1 MEPETVPE
9 YFKLMGVKLYRLTP
23 IFITGGNRMDRKGLE
38 INMSREEVG
47 MDDISK
53 RLVHNKVCNVTVK
66 RNKNKLENALAVIQE
81 LVKSGRLHAEGEVET
96 IRTPERLKEYMDH
109 CKQSGEYV
117 LDVETTGLDIYNDI
131 LVGICLYTP
140 GETSAYVPFNHTDLQ
155 NVRVAD
161 QMSEEQVRDIMLPCL
176 QDQELRCINH
186 NIKFD
191 NKKLAWDWKQIIVN
205 IYWDTLIAGYVL
217 NENEPHGL
225 KPLYNKYILHGKGSS
240 EDYGDLFEGIPF
252 NYVPIDVATVYGAND
267 GFKTYALYKFQAQY
281 LREDHPREDFRKMY
295 YVFREVEMPLIP
307 LCTDMEMRGVE
318 IREDFAKELSEDFN
332 KEMVEVE
339 AKCDA
344 YVEQFKQYILDHNN
358 LMRLTKGTC
367 KINYSSPQQ
376 VAALFYDIF
385 KLRSVSR
392 KEPRG
397 TGDKIIQKFL
407 STAKKKDT
415 KKSREFA
422 EFLENYQRFKEIKK
436 LLGTYVDKIPQVK
449 EPKIN
454 AVYTTYNQ
462 YGAKTGRFSSSDTVS
477 KINLQNIPSKE
488 KRIRKIFKAR
498 DGYKLVGGDFS
509 QIEPRVLAFLSGDE
523 SMINAYKEGKDLYA
537 IMGSQVYQLPYEDC
551 REFYPDGT
559 VNAEGKHRRTTMKSV
574 LLGIMYERGATAI
587 GEQFNKSAEWAQQLI
602 DNFYKSFPKINQ
614 YRLKIENMAETYGY
628 VTTITGRKRRLPDMQ
643 LEDKDD
649 YRYQEAHRQ
658 SLNSVIQGSSADIMK
673 LSMIAIYN
681 DPRYKALDCH
691 MIITVHDELIME
703 VPEDHIKEG
712 AELLV
717 GTMKR
722 VGHSL
727 IDLPMSVDAE
737 VNDYWYGENLA
748 EKYGV

>member
-1 MEPETVPE
+1 
-9 YFKLMGVKLYRLTP
+9 
-23 IFITGGNRMDRKGLE
+23 MDRKGLE

-161 QMSEEQVRDIMLPCL
+161 QMSEEQVRDITLPYL

-252 NYVPIDVATVYGAND
+252 NYVPIEVATVYGAND

-392 KEPRG
+392 KEPWG

-422 EFLENYQRFKEIKK
+422 EFLENYKRFKEIKK

-703 VPEDHIKEG
+703 VPEEHIKEG

>member
-1 MEPETVPE
+1 
-9 YFKLMGVKLYRLTP
+9 
-23 IFITGGNRMDRKGLE
+23 MDRKGLE

-155 NVRVAD
+155 NVGVAD
-161 QMSEEQVRDIMLPCL
+161 QMSEEQVRDITLPYL

-252 NYVPIDVATVYGAND
+252 NYVPIEVATVYGAND

-703 VPEDHIKEG
+703 VPEEHIKEG

>member
-1 MEPETVPE
+1 
-9 YFKLMGVKLYRLTP
+9 
-23 IFITGGNRMDRKGLE
+23 MDRKGLE

-161 QMSEEQVRDIMLPCL
+161 QMSEEQVRDIMIPYL

-191 NKKLAWDWKQIIVN
+191 NKKLAWDWKQVIVN
-205 IYWDTLIAGYVL
+205 IYWDTQIAGNVL
-217 NENEPHGL
+217 NENEPHKL
-225 KPLYNKYILHGKGSS
+225 KPMYNKYILHGKGSG
-240 EDYGDLFEGIPF
+240 EDYKDLFDGIPF
-252 NYVPIDVATVYGAND
+252 NYVPIDIATVYGAND

-332 KEMVEVE
+332 KELVEVE

-385 KLRSVSR
+385 KLKSVSR

-551 REFYPDGT
+551 REFYPDGA

>member
-1 MEPETVPE
+1 
-9 YFKLMGVKLYRLTP
+9 
-23 IFITGGNRMDRKGLE
+23 MDRKGLE

-397 TGDKIIQKFL
+397 TGDKIIQKFF

>member
-1 MEPETVPE
+1 
-9 YFKLMGVKLYRLTP
+9 
-23 IFITGGNRMDRKGLE
+23 MDRKGLE

-681 DPRYKALDCH
+681 DPRYKVLDCH

>member
-1 MEPETVPE
+1 
-9 YFKLMGVKLYRLTP
+9 
-23 IFITGGNRMDRKGLE
+23 MDRKELE
-38 INMSREEVG
+38 INMGREEVG

-155 NVRVAD
+155 NLRVAD

-252 NYVPIDVATVYGAND
+252 NYVPIEVATVYGAND

>member
-1 MEPETVPE
+1 MSRKELELNME
-9 YFKLMGVKLYRLTP
+9 
-23 IFITGGNRMDRKGLE
+23 
-38 INMSREEVG
+38 REEVS
-47 MDDISK
+47 MDDISS
-53 RLVHNKVCNVTVK
+53 RLSHNKVCNVTVK

-81 LVKSGRLHAEGEVET
+81 LVKSGRLHAEGEIET

-161 QMSEEQVRDIMLPCL
+161 QMSEEQVRDIVIPYL

-205 IYWDTLIAGYVL
+205 IFWDTLIAGYVL

-252 NYVPIDVATVYGAND
+252 NYVPIEVATVYGAND

-295 YVFREVEMPLIP
+295 HVFREVEMPLIP

-643 LEDKDD
+643 LEDKND

>member
-1 MEPETVPE
+1 
-9 YFKLMGVKLYRLTP
+9 
-23 IFITGGNRMDRKGLE
+23 MDRKGLE

-161 QMSEEQVRDIMLPCL
+161 QMSEEQVRDIMLSYL

-252 NYVPIDVATVYGAND
+252 NYVPIEVATVYGAND

-344 YVEQFKQYILDHNN
+344 YVEQFKPYILDHNN

-509 QIEPRVLAFLSGDE
+509 QIEPRVLAYLSGDE

-602 DNFYKSFPKINQ
+602 DNFYKSFQKINQ

-703 VPEDHIKEG
+703 VPEENVKEG

>member
-1 MEPETVPE
+1 
-9 YFKLMGVKLYRLTP
+9 
-23 IFITGGNRMDRKGLE
+23 MDRKGLE

-81 LVKSGRLHAEGEVET
+81 LVKSGRLHAEGEIET

-155 NVRVAD
+155 NVRVMD
-161 QMSEEQVRDIMLPCL
+161 QMSEDQVRDIMIPYL

-205 IYWDTLIAGYVL
+205 IFWDTLIAGYVL

-252 NYVPIDVATVYGAND
+252 NYVPIEVATVYGAND

-295 YVFREVEMPLIP
+295 YVFREVEMPLIS

-681 DPRYKALDCH
+681 DPRYKELDCH

-703 VPEDHIKEG
+703 VPEEHIKEG

>member
-1 MEPETVPE
+1 
-9 YFKLMGVKLYRLTP
+9 
-23 IFITGGNRMDRKGLE
+23 MDRKGLE

-161 QMSEEQVRDIMLPCL
+161 QMSEEQVRDIVIPYL

-252 NYVPIDVATVYGAND
+252 NYVPIEVATVYGAND

-658 SLNSVIQGSSADIMK
+658 SLNSAIQGSSADIMK

-703 VPEDHIKEG
+703 VPEEHIKEG

>member
-1 MEPETVPE
+1 
-9 YFKLMGVKLYRLTP
+9 
-23 IFITGGNRMDRKGLE
+23 MDRKGLE

-295 YVFREVEMPLIP
+295 YVFREVEMPLIL

-703 VPEDHIKEG
+703 VPEEHIKEG

-717 GTMKR
+717 GTMKG

>member
-1 MEPETVPE
+1 
-9 YFKLMGVKLYRLTP
+9 
-23 IFITGGNRMDRKGLE
+23 MDRKGLE

-161 QMSEEQVRDIMLPCL
+161 QMSEEQVRDIMLPYL

-205 IYWDTLIAGYVL
+205 IYWDTQIAGNVL
-217 NENEPHGL
+217 NENEPHKL
-225 KPLYNKYILHGKGSS
+225 KPMYNKYILHGKGSG
-240 EDYGDLFEGIPF
+240 EDYKDLFDGIPF
-252 NYVPIDVATVYGAND
+252 NYVPIDIATVYGAND

-332 KEMVEVE
+332 KELVEVE

-385 KLRSVSR
+385 KLKSVSR

-415 KKSREFA
+415 KKSREFS

-559 VNAEGKHRRTTMKSV
+559 VNADGKHRRTTMKSV

-712 AELLV
+712 ADLLV

>member
-1 MEPETVPE
+1 
-9 YFKLMGVKLYRLTP
+9 
-23 IFITGGNRMDRKGLE
+23 MDRKGLE

-155 NVRVAD
+155 NVRVVD
-161 QMSEEQVRDIMLPCL
+161 QMSEEQVRDIVIPYL

-252 NYVPIDVATVYGAND
+252 NYVPIEVATVYGAND

-523 SMINAYKEGKDLYA
+523 SMINAYREGKDLYA

-703 VPEDHIKEG
+703 VPEEHIKEG

>member
-1 MEPETVPE
+1 
-9 YFKLMGVKLYRLTP
+9 
-23 IFITGGNRMDRKGLE
+23 MDRKGLE

-81 LVKSGRLHAEGEVET
+81 LVKYGRLHAEGEVET

-161 QMSEEQVRDIMLPCL
+161 QMSEEQVRNIVIPYL

-252 NYVPIDVATVYGAND
+252 NYVPIEVATVYGAND

-332 KEMVEVE
+332 KELVEVE

-385 KLRSVSR
+385 KLKSVSR

>member
-1 MEPETVPE
+1 
-9 YFKLMGVKLYRLTP
+9 
-23 IFITGGNRMDRKGLE
+23 MDRKGLE

-96 IRTPERLKEYMDH
+96 IRTPERLKEYMDR

-240 EDYGDLFEGIPF
+240 EDYWDLFEGIPF

>member
-1 MEPETVPE
+1 MSRKELELNME
-9 YFKLMGVKLYRLTP
+9 
-23 IFITGGNRMDRKGLE
+23 
-38 INMSREEVG
+38 REEVS
-47 MDDISK
+47 MDDISS
-53 RLVHNKVCNVTVK
+53 RLSHNKVCNVTVK

-161 QMSEEQVRDIMLPCL
+161 QMSEEQVSDIVIPYL

-252 NYVPIDVATVYGAND
+252 NYVPIEVATVYGAND

-295 YVFREVEMPLIP
+295 YVFREVEMPLIQ

>member
-1 MEPETVPE
+1 
-9 YFKLMGVKLYRLTP
+9 
-23 IFITGGNRMDRKGLE
+23 MDRKGLE

-53 RLVHNKVCNVTVK
+53 RLVHNKVCNVTIK

-109 CKQSGEYV
+109 SKQSGEYV

-161 QMSEEQVRDIMLPCL
+161 QMSEEQVRDIMIPYL

-252 NYVPIDVATVYGAND
+252 NYVPIEVATVYGAND

>member
-1 MEPETVPE
+1 MSRKELELNME
-9 YFKLMGVKLYRLTP
+9 
-23 IFITGGNRMDRKGLE
+23 
-38 INMSREEVG
+38 REEVS
-47 MDDISK
+47 MDDISS
-53 RLVHNKVCNVTVK
+53 RLSHNKVCNVTVK

-161 QMSEEQVRDIMLPCL
+161 QMSEEQVRDIMLPYL

-191 NKKLAWDWKQIIVN
+191 NKKLAWDWKQVIVN
-205 IYWDTLIAGYVL
+205 IYWDTQIAGNVL
-217 NENEPHGL
+217 NENEPHKL
-225 KPLYNKYILHGKGSS
+225 KPMYNKYILHGKGSG
-240 EDYGDLFEGIPF
+240 EDYKDLFDGIPF
-252 NYVPIDVATVYGAND
+252 NYVPIDIATVYGAND

-332 KEMVEVE
+332 KELVEVE

-385 KLRSVSR
+385 KLKSVSR

-397 TGDKIIQKFL
+397 TRDKIIQKFL

-703 VPEDHIKEG
+703 VPEDHIKDG

>member
-1 MEPETVPE
+1 
-9 YFKLMGVKLYRLTP
+9 
-23 IFITGGNRMDRKGLE
+23 MDRKGLE

-66 RNKNKLENALAVIQE
+66 RNKNKLESALAVIQE

-140 GETSAYVPFNHTDLQ
+140 GETSVYVPFNHTDLQ

-161 QMSEEQVRDIMLPCL
+161 QMSEEQVRDMMIPYL

-205 IYWDTLIAGYVL
+205 IYWDTQIAGNVL
-217 NENEPHGL
+217 NENEPHKL
-225 KPLYNKYILHGKGSS
+225 KPMYNKYILHGKGSG
-240 EDYGDLFEGIPF
+240 EDYKDLFDGIPF
-252 NYVPIDVATVYGAND
+252 NYVPIDIATVYGAND

>member
-1 MEPETVPE
+1 
-9 YFKLMGVKLYRLTP
+9 
-23 IFITGGNRMDRKGLE
+23 MDRKGLE

-161 QMSEEQVRDIMLPCL
+161 QMSEEQVRDIMIPYL

-191 NKKLAWDWKQIIVN
+191 NKKLAWDWKQVIVN
-205 IYWDTLIAGYVL
+205 IYWDTQIAGNVL
-217 NENEPHGL
+217 NENEPHKL
-225 KPLYNKYILHGKGSS
+225 KPMYNKYILHGKGSG
-240 EDYGDLFEGIPF
+240 EDYKDLFDGIPF
-252 NYVPIDVATVYGAND
+252 NYVPIDIATVYGAND

-332 KEMVEVE
+332 KELVEVE

-385 KLRSVSR
+385 KLKSVSR

-422 EFLENYQRFKEIKK
+422 EFLENYQRVKEIKK

>member
-1 MEPETVPE
+1 
-9 YFKLMGVKLYRLTP
+9 
-23 IFITGGNRMDRKGLE
+23 MDRKGLE

-397 TGDKIIQKFL
+397 TEDKIIQKFL

>member
-1 MEPETVPE
+1 MSRKELELNME
-9 YFKLMGVKLYRLTP
+9 
-23 IFITGGNRMDRKGLE
+23 
-38 INMSREEVG
+38 REEVS
-47 MDDISK
+47 MDDISS
-53 RLVHNKVCNVTVK
+53 RLSHNKVCNVTVK

-161 QMSEEQVRDIMLPCL
+161 QMSEEQVRDIMLPYL

-191 NKKLAWDWKQIIVN
+191 NKKLAWDWKQVIVN
-205 IYWDTLIAGYVL
+205 IYWDTQIAGNVL
-217 NENEPHGL
+217 NENEPHKL
-225 KPLYNKYILHGKGSS
+225 KPMYNKYILHGKGSG
-240 EDYGDLFEGIPF
+240 EDYKDLFDGIPF
-252 NYVPIDVATVYGAND
+252 NYVPIDIATVYGAND

-332 KEMVEVE
+332 KELVEVE

-385 KLRSVSR
+385 KLKSVSR

-681 DPRYKALDCH
+681 DPRYKELDCH

-703 VPEDHIKEG
+703 VPEEHIKEG

>member
-1 MEPETVPE
+1 
-9 YFKLMGVKLYRLTP
+9 
-23 IFITGGNRMDRKGLE
+23 MDRKGLE

-66 RNKNKLENALAVIQE
+66 RNKNKLESALAVIQE

-161 QMSEEQVRDIMLPCL
+161 QMSEEQVRDIMIPYL

-449 EPKIN
+449 ESKIN

-628 VTTITGRKRRLPDMQ
+628 VTTITGRKRRLPNMQ

>member
-1 MEPETVPE
+1 MSRKELELNME
-9 YFKLMGVKLYRLTP
+9 
-23 IFITGGNRMDRKGLE
+23 
-38 INMSREEVG
+38 REEVS
-47 MDDISK
+47 MDDISS
-53 RLVHNKVCNVTVK
+53 RLSHNKVCNVTVK

-161 QMSEEQVRDIMLPCL
+161 QMSEEQVRDIMLPYL

-191 NKKLAWDWKQIIVN
+191 NKKLAWDWKQVIVN
-205 IYWDTLIAGYVL
+205 IYWDTQIAGNVL
-217 NENEPHGL
+217 NENEPHKL
-225 KPLYNKYILHGKGSS
+225 KPMYNKYILHGKGSG
-240 EDYGDLFEGIPF
+240 EDYKDLFDGIPF
-252 NYVPIDVATVYGAND
+252 NYVPIDIATVYGAND

-332 KEMVEVE
+332 KELVEVE

-385 KLRSVSR
+385 KLKSVSR

-649 YRYQEAHRQ
+649 DRYPEAHRQ

>member
-1 MEPETVPE
+1 
-9 YFKLMGVKLYRLTP
+9 
-23 IFITGGNRMDRKGLE
+23 MDRKGLE

-81 LVKSGRLHAEGEVET
+81 LVKSGRLCAEGEVET

>member
-1 MEPETVPE
+1 
-9 YFKLMGVKLYRLTP
+9 
-23 IFITGGNRMDRKGLE
+23 MDRKGLE

-96 IRTPERLKEYMDH
+96 IRTPERLKEYMNH

-267 GFKTYALYKFQAQY
+267 GFKTYALYKFQDQY

>member
-1 MEPETVPE
+1 MSRKELELNME
-9 YFKLMGVKLYRLTP
+9 
-23 IFITGGNRMDRKGLE
+23 
-38 INMSREEVG
+38 REEVS
-47 MDDISK
+47 MDDISS
-53 RLVHNKVCNVTVK
+53 RLSHNKVCNVTVK

-161 QMSEEQVRDIMLPCL
+161 QMSEEQVRDIVIPYL

-252 NYVPIDVATVYGAND
+252 NYVPIEVATVYGAND

-703 VPEDHIKEG
+703 VPEDHIKDG

>member
-1 MEPETVPE
+1 MSRKELELNME
-9 YFKLMGVKLYRLTP
+9 
-23 IFITGGNRMDRKGLE
+23 
-38 INMSREEVG
+38 REEVS
-47 MDDISK
+47 MDDISS
-53 RLVHNKVCNVTVK
+53 RLSHNKVCNVTVK

-140 GETSAYVPFNHTDLQ
+140 GETSVYVPFNHTDLQ

-161 QMSEEQVRDIMLPCL
+161 QMSEEQVRDIMIPYL

-205 IYWDTLIAGYVL
+205 IYWDTQIAGNVL
-217 NENEPHGL
+217 NENESHKL
-225 KPLYNKYILHGKGSS
+225 KPMYNKYILHGKGSG
-240 EDYGDLFEGIPF
+240 EDYKDLFDGIPF
-252 NYVPIDVATVYGAND
+252 NYVPIDIATVYGAND

-332 KEMVEVE
+332 KELVEVE

>member
-1 MEPETVPE
+1 MSRKELELNME
-9 YFKLMGVKLYRLTP
+9 
-23 IFITGGNRMDRKGLE
+23 
-38 INMSREEVG
+38 REEVS
-47 MDDISK
+47 MDDISS
-53 RLVHNKVCNVTVK
+53 RLSHNKVCNVTVK

-81 LVKSGRLHAEGEVET
+81 LVKSGRLHAEGEIET

-161 QMSEEQVRDIMLPCL
+161 QMSEEQVRDIVIPYL

-205 IYWDTLIAGYVL
+205 IFWDTLIAGYVL

-252 NYVPIDVATVYGAND
+252 NYVPIEVATVYGAND

-295 YVFREVEMPLIP
+295 HVFREVEMPLIP

>member
-1 MEPETVPE
+1 
-9 YFKLMGVKLYRLTP
+9 
-23 IFITGGNRMDRKGLE
+23 MDRKGLE

-131 LVGICLYTP
+131 LVGTCLYTP

-161 QMSEEQVRDIMLPCL
+161 QMSEEQVRDIMIPYL

-367 KINYSSPQQ
+367 KINYNSPQQ

>member
-1 MEPETVPE
+1 
-9 YFKLMGVKLYRLTP
+9 
-23 IFITGGNRMDRKGLE
+23 MDRKGLE

-53 RLVHNKVCNVTVK
+53 RLVHNKMCNVTVK

-109 CKQSGEYV
+109 CKQSEEYV

-161 QMSEEQVRDIMLPCL
+161 QMSEEQVRDILLPYL

-191 NKKLAWDWKQIIVN
+191 NKKLAWDWKQVIVN
-205 IYWDTLIAGYVL
+205 IYWDTQIAGNVL
-217 NENEPHGL
+217 NENEPHKL
-225 KPLYNKYILHGKGSS
+225 KPMYNKYILHGKGSG
-240 EDYGDLFEGIPF
+240 EDYKDLFDGIPF
-252 NYVPIDVATVYGAND
+252 NYVPIDIATVYGAND

-332 KEMVEVE
+332 KELVEVE

-748 EKYGV
+748 EKYGL

>member
-1 MEPETVPE
+1 
-9 YFKLMGVKLYRLTP
+9 
-23 IFITGGNRMDRKGLE
+23 MDRKGLE

-66 RNKNKLENALAVIQE
+66 RNKNKLESALAVIQE

-161 QMSEEQVRDIMLPCL
+161 QMSEEQVRDIMIPYL

>member
-1 MEPETVPE
+1 
-9 YFKLMGVKLYRLTP
+9 
-23 IFITGGNRMDRKGLE
+23 MDRKGLE

-161 QMSEEQVRDIMLPCL
+161 QMSEEQVRDIVIPYL

-252 NYVPIDVATVYGAND
+252 NYVPIEVATVYGAND

-295 YVFREVEMPLIP
+295 YVFHEVEMPLIP

>member
-1 MEPETVPE
+1 MSRKELELNME
-9 YFKLMGVKLYRLTP
+9 
-23 IFITGGNRMDRKGLE
+23 
-38 INMSREEVG
+38 REEVS
-47 MDDISK
+47 MDDISS
-53 RLVHNKVCNVTVK
+53 RLSHNKVCNVTVK
-66 RNKNKLENALAVIQE
+66 RNKNKLENAIAVIQE

-140 GETSAYVPFNHTDLQ
+140 GETSVYVPFNHTDLQ

-161 QMSEEQVRDIMLPCL
+161 QMSEEQVRDIMIPYL

-205 IYWDTLIAGYVL
+205 IYWDTQIAGNVL
-217 NENEPHGL
+217 NENEPHKL
-225 KPLYNKYILHGKGSS
+225 KPMYNKYILHGKGSG
-240 EDYGDLFEGIPF
+240 EDYKDLFDGIPF
-252 NYVPIDVATVYGAND
+252 NYVPIDIATVYGAND
-267 GFKTYALYKFQAQY
+267 GFKTYALYKFQSQY

-332 KEMVEVE
+332 KELVEVE

-385 KLRSVSR
+385 KLKSVSR

-681 DPRYKALDCH
+681 DPRYKELDCH

-703 VPEDHIKEG
+703 VPEEHIKEG

>member
-1 MEPETVPE
+1 
-9 YFKLMGVKLYRLTP
+9 
-23 IFITGGNRMDRKGLE
+23 MDRKGLE

-449 EPKIN
+449 ETKIN

>member
-1 MEPETVPE
+1 MSRKELELNME
-9 YFKLMGVKLYRLTP
+9 
-23 IFITGGNRMDRKGLE
+23 
-38 INMSREEVG
+38 REEVS
-47 MDDISK
+47 MDDISS
-53 RLVHNKVCNVTVK
+53 RLSHNKVCNVTVK

-81 LVKSGRLHAEGEVET
+81 LVKSGRLHAEGEIET

-161 QMSEEQVRDIMLPCL
+161 QMSEEQVRDIMIPYL

-205 IYWDTLIAGYVL
+205 IFWDTLIAGYVL

-252 NYVPIDVATVYGAND
+252 NYVPIEVATVYGAND

-295 YVFREVEMPLIP
+295 HVFREVEMPLIP

-587 GEQFNKSAEWAQQLI
+587 GEQFDKSAEWAQQLI

-681 DPRYKALDCH
+681 DPRYKELDCH

-703 VPEDHIKEG
+703 VPEEHIKEG